1 MTSPAAISGVTRPLV
16 LFGLA
21 AAVGLYGF
29 WLLVSSSARRSTLIE
44 RGGVDLRRRPRFD
57 QRLNARVTRTPRGA
71 DLAARLHSA
80 GVDRT
85 AAQFLLSV
93 AGTAFAAFVIGG
105 LLFPT
110 LLAIVAAVVAVW
122 GSFLWLNRRLEK
134 RNEEFVGQL
143 PEIAR
148 LLSNGASAGLSIPTA
163 LELCVREIDPPAKD
177 ELQTVVDE
185 LTLGRSMEDSLA
197 SLQRRLPSREIAVL
211 MTTLIIQQRAGGDA
225 VKALQELS
233 ETLDMR
239 RETLREVRT
248 LMAGAVFTSYIVPV
262 LGIGSLVLLD
272 GINSETLHRMTT
284 EPLGIGVL
292 IVAAG
297 LYSLGWIAI
306 RRITRIEL

>member
-1 MTSPAAISGVTRPLV
+1 MTPPAAISGVGLPLL

-21 AAVGLYGF
+21 AVVGLCGF

-44 RGGVDLRRRPRFD
+44 RGGVELRRRPRFD
-57 QRLNARVTRTPRGA
+57 QRLNARLIRTPRGA

-93 AGTAFAAFVIGG
+93 VGTAFATLVVIGA
-105 LLFPT
+105 LFPA
-110 LLAIVAAVVAVW
+110 LLAIVASAASVW
-122 GSFLWLNRRLEK
+122 GSFVWLNRKLEK

-148 LLSNGASAGLSIPTA
+148 LLSNSASAGLSIPTA
-163 LELCVREIDPPAKD
+163 MELCVREVDPPAKD

-185 LTLGRSMEDSLA
+185 LTLGRSLDDSLA
-197 SLQRRLPSREIAVL
+197 SLQRRLPSREVSVL

-225 VKALQELS
+225 VTALQELS
-233 ETLDMR
+233 QTLEMR

-248 LMAGAVFTSYIVPV
+248 LMAGALFTSYIVPV
-262 LGIGSLVLLD
+262 LGIGALVLLD
-272 GINSETLHRMTT
+272 GINSQTLHRMTT
-284 EPLGIGVL
+284 NPVGIAALV
-292 IVAAG
+292 VAAG
-297 LYSLGWIAI
+297 MYSLGWIAI
-306 RRITRIEL
+306 RRTTRIEL

>member
-1 MTSPAAISGVTRPLV
+1 MTASAAISGVGPALL
-16 LFGLA
+16 LFVLA
-21 AAVGLYGF
+21 AAVGLCGF

-57 QRLNARVTRTPRGA
+57 ERLNTRLIRTTWGS
-71 DLAARLHSA
+71 DLAAKLHSA

-85 AAQFLLSV
+85 AARFLLSV
-93 AGTAFAAFVIGG
+93 AGAALAAFLIAGT
-105 LLFPT
+105 LFPP
-110 LLAIVAAVVAVW
+110 LLAVAAAGVAVW
-122 GSFLWLNRRLEK
+122 GSFVWLNHKLEK

-148 LLSNGASAGLSIPTA
+148 LLSNSASAGLSIPTA
-163 LELCVREIDPPAKD
+163 MELCVREIDPPAKD

-185 LTLGRSMEDSLA
+185 LTLGRSLDDSLA
-197 SLQRRLPSREIAVL
+197 GLQRRLPSREVSVL

-225 VKALQELS
+225 VTALQELS
-233 ETLDMR
+233 QTLDKR

-248 LMAGAVFTSYIVPV
+248 LMAGALFTSYIVPV
-262 LGIGSLVLLD
+262 LGIGSLILLD
-272 GINSETLHRMTT
+272 GINPETLHRMTT
-284 EPLGIGVL
+284 KPLGIATL

-306 RRITRIEL
+306 RRTTRIEL

>member
-1 MTSPAAISGVTRPLV
+1 MTAPAAISGIAAPLL
-16 LFGLA
+16 LFGLTA
-21 AAVGLYGF
+21 VVGLYGF

-44 RGGVDLRRRPRFD
+44 RGGVDVRRRARLD
-57 QRLNARVTRTPRGA
+57 ERLNARLIRTTRGA
-71 DLAARLHSA
+71 DLAAKLHSA

-93 AGTAFAAFVIGG
+93 VGAAFLAFLIAGT
-105 LLFPT
+105 LFPT
-110 LLAIVAAVVAVW
+110 LLAIVAAAVAVW
-122 GSFLWLNRRLEK
+122 GSFVWLNHKLEK
-134 RNEEFVGQL
+134 RNEEFVAQL

-163 LELCVREIDPPAKD
+163 MELCVREIEPPAKD

-185 LTLGRSMEDSLA
+185 LTLGRSLDDSLA
-197 SLQRRLPSREIAVL
+197 HLQRRLPSREVSVL

-233 ETLDMR
+233 RTLDMR

-248 LMAGAVFTSYIVPV
+248 LMAGALFTSYIVPV
-262 LGIGSLVLLD
+262 LGIGALVLLD
-272 GINSETLHRMTT
+272 AINPETLHRMTT
-284 EPLGIGVL
+284 TPVGIAAL

-306 RRITRIEL
+306 RRTTRIEL

>member
-1 MTSPAAISGVTRPLV
+1 VTPPAAINGVAAPLL
-16 LFGLA
+16 LFALA

-29 WLLVSSSARRSTLIE
+29 WLLVSSSARRSRLIE

-57 QRLNARVTRTPRGA
+57 ERLNTRLVRTPRGA
-71 DLAARLHSA
+71 DLDARLHSA

-93 AGTAFAAFVIGG
+93 TGAALAAFVIIGM
-105 LLFPT
+105 LFPP
-110 LLAIVAAVVAVW
+110 LLAVVAAAVAVW
-122 GSFLWLNRRLEK
+122 GSFVWLDRRLEK
-134 RNEEFVGQL
+134 RNEEFVAQL
-143 PEIAR
+143 PELAR

-163 LELCVREIDPPAKD
+163 IELCVREIDPPAKE

-185 LTLGRSMEDSLA
+185 LTLGRSLDDSLGG
-197 SLQRRLPSREIAVL
+197 LQRRLPSREISVL

-233 ETLDMR
+233 QTLDMR

-248 LMAGAVFTSYIVPV
+248 LMAGALFTSYIVPV
-262 LGIGSLVLLD
+262 LGIGSLLLLD
-272 GINSETLHRMTT
+272 GINPQTLHRMTT
-284 EPLGIGVL
+284 QPLGIAAL

-297 LYSLGWIAI
+297 LFSLGWIAI
-306 RRITRIEL
+306 RRTTRIEL